1 MMKKILKYAFVALAA
16 CTLALTQTG
25 CGKIKEIAPTSFEIE
40 TVKPNGMRSL
50 TVFVAM
56 GIHNPTI
63 AFNVN
68 EVNAILKHENL
79 ELGTLTVDPFSVKR
93 KSDDIHHLRGLITVA
108 DNVSLFQVAA
118 IAGNKTKLNECKIDV
133 TATVSAG
140 KIKKTIRKRDIPFS
154 DLLNGMSTKTD
165 SKK

>member
-1 MMKKILKYAFVALAA
+1 MKKILKYAFVALAA

-93 KSDDIHHLRGLITVA
+93 KSDDVHHLRGLITVA
-108 DNVSLFQVAA
+108 DNV
-118 IAGNKTKLNECKIDV
+118 
-133 TATVSAG
+133 
-140 KIKKTIRKRDIPFS
+140 
-154 DLLNGMSTKTD
+154 
-165 SKK
+165 